1 MKPASFEPVM
11 TILLASL
18 VLAILSEATPAI
30 PPSCN
35 LTATASWPS
44 AGEGYRAQAMTEG
57 ETCDAA
63 SLSLALVS
71 PSGRALFERAYG
83 GVGAVRRFYGVP
95 GPAEMQIELESW
107 IAPADGKP
115 AVTTAL
121 PDWATGSAA
130 PLGFEPAEG
139 LTAEA
144 WANLR
149 EAARP
154 VFCFDEDPGYQTC
167 LVLDANQDVTEIG
180 RRATR

>member
-1 MKPASFEPVM
+1 M
-11 TILLASL
+11 ILLAMTL
-18 VLAILSEATPAI
+18 VLATAAETVPAI
-30 PPSCN
+30 PPTCT
-35 LTATASWPS
+35 LTAVAPWPA

-57 ETCDAA
+57 DDCQTA
-63 SLSLALVS
+63 SLTLALVS
-71 PSGRALFERAYG
+71 PHGRALWEREYG
-83 GVGAVRRFYGVP
+83 GISAVRRFYGVP